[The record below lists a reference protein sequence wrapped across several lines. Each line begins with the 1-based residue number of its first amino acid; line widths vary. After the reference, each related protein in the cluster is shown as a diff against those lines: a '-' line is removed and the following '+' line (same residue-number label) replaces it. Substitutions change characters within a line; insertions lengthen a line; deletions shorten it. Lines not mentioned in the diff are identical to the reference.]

1 MEQRKGIS
9 LASVV
14 IATVVIMLLTTTI
27 TISVKKILENSDK
40 ISFASEIDTLQTSIN
55 SYYLAEK
62 EYPTLGENIVIDI
75 TKIDEKNIFKDENI
89 VDGKVILNKIDYDK
103 INYVSLKYGT
113 SLDEGDIYAISEI
126 TGKVYYVKGIKIG
139 NTTYFTLTE
148 ELEKLLS
155 KGKKKRT
162 KSDNL
167 VIFIPSQIGWSN
179 ESVGVTVKIPKSCT
193 NISVISGIDSY
204 SLSREEENYYV
215 YYVEKNGNYLVEVRY
230 KNNNGKIKEA
240 KYTVDN
246 YDIQKPNINIDSH
259 IVLGEENNNEFFGYY
274 NILSM
279 EDDLSGVKQVKYE
292 YGKINENVYNYFK
305 SNGEVV
311 KDNKIMIKR
320 GYEYITV
327 YIEDNATNYNVVY
340 IKI

>member
-14 IATVVIMLLTTTI
+14 ITTVVIMLLTTTI

-103 INYVSLKYGT
+103 INYVSLKYGI

-155 KGKKKRT
+155 KGKKKST

-167 VIFIPSQIGWSN
+167 VIFIPSQVGWSN

-230 KNNNGKIKEA
+230 IDNNGKIKEA
-240 KYTVDN
+240 KYTVDK

-327 YIEDNATNYNVVY
+327 YIEDNATNYNVLY